1 MAPRWIECVPNISE
15 GQDLSIVDTIVSS
28 ISELEGVAVLGA
40 EPDPDYNRTVITI
53 AGEYIAVAKAAI
65 ILIESTALH
74 IDMRQHTGNHPR
86 MGAVD
91 VCPFV
96 PISAGTEADC
106 ILASKIVSD
115 HFKGSIPI
123 YKYGLIASNQDR
135 ASLANLRKGQYEGLK
150 SRLTGG
156 EWTVESTRM
165 PDSWSGVWGESEER
179 FGALSIGVRPVLI
192 AYNVNVD
199 EPVPVAAKAAGSIIR
214 TSGRVIT
221 NSRGKKLRFNG
232 MLSSVQGMGVPLP
245 NHGICQVSMNL
256 QDYRMT
262 PMHHAFELIE
272 SICGDHGVSVKG
284 SELVGL
290 VPLQAILDS
299 GAWYADDEDA
309 DDDDL
314 VQAAIMGLGLDTLDE
329 FSPEDRIIEWAIER
343 KLG

>member
-15 GQDLSIVDTIVSS
+15 GQDLSIVNTIVSS

-74 IDMRQHTGNHPR
+74 IDMRHHTGNHPR

-106 ILASKIVSD
+106 IRASNIVSD

-150 SRLTGG
+150 SRVTGG
-156 EWTVESTRM
+156 EWTDESTRM
-165 PDSWSGVWGESEER
+165 PDSWSGVWENPKNGSGLYLLA
-179 FGALSIGVRPVLI
+179 FGQS
-192 AYNVNVD
+192 
-199 EPVPVAAKAAGSIIR
+199 
-214 TSGRVIT
+214 
-221 NSRGKKLRFNG
+221 
-232 MLSSVQGMGVPLP
+232 
-245 NHGICQVSMNL
+245 
-256 QDYRMT
+256 
-262 PMHHAFELIE
+262 
-272 SICGDHGVSVKG
+272 
-284 SELVGL
+284 
-290 VPLQAILDS
+290 
-299 GAWYADDEDA
+299 
-309 DDDDL
+309 
-314 VQAAIMGLGLDTLDE
+314 
-329 FSPEDRIIEWAIER
+329 
-343 KLG
+343 

>member
-1 MAPRWIECVPNISE
+1 M
-15 GQDLSIVDTIVSS
+15 
-28 ISELEGVAVLGA
+28 
-40 EPDPDYNRTVITI
+40 
-53 AGEYIAVAKAAI
+53 AKAAI

-96 PISAGTEADC
+96 PISSGTEADC

-115 HFKGSIPI
+115 HLNGSIPI
-123 YKYGLIASNQDR
+123 FKYGVIASNQDR

-156 EWTVESTRM
+156 EWTDESTRM

-214 TSGRVIT
+214 TSGRVIK
-221 NSRGKKLRFNG
+221 NSRGEKLRFNG

-245 NHGICQVSMNL
+245 NQGICQVSMNL

-299 GAWYADDEDA
+299 GAWYTDDEDA

-314 VQAAIMGLGLDTLDE
+314 VQAAIMGLGLDTLDG
-329 FSPEDRIIEWAIER
+329 FNPEDRIIEWAIER

>member
-1 MAPRWIECVPNISE
+1 
-15 GQDLSIVDTIVSS
+15 
-28 ISELEGVAVLGA
+28 
-40 EPDPDYNRTVITI
+40 
-53 AGEYIAVAKAAI
+53 
-65 ILIESTALH
+65 
-74 IDMRQHTGNHPR
+74 

-96 PISAGTEADC
+96 PISSGTEADC
-106 ILASKIVSD
+106 ILASNIVSD
-115 HFKGSIPI
+115 HFKGSITI

-135 ASLANLRKGQYEGLK
+135 ASLSNLRKGQYEGLK

-156 EWTVESTRM
+156 EWTDESTRM

-199 EPVPVAAKAAGSIIR
+199 EPVPVASKAAGSIIR

-221 NSRGKKLRFNG
+221 NSRGEKLRFNG

-299 GAWYADDEDA
+299 GAWYTDDEDA

-329 FSPEDRIIEWAIER
+329 FHPKDRIIEWAIER

>member
-1 MAPRWIECVPNISE
+1 
-15 GQDLSIVDTIVSS
+15 
-28 ISELEGVAVLGA
+28 
-40 EPDPDYNRTVITI
+40 
-53 AGEYIAVAKAAI
+53 
-65 ILIESTALH
+65 
-74 IDMRQHTGNHPR
+74 

-106 ILASKIVSD
+106 ILASNIVSD
-115 HFKGSIPI
+115 HFKGSITI

-135 ASLANLRKGQYEGLK
+135 ASLSNLRKGQYEGLK

-156 EWTVESTRM
+156 EWTDESTRM
-165 PDSWSGVWGESEER
+165 PDSWSGAWGESEER

-214 TSGRVIT
+214 TSGRVIK
-221 NSRGKKLRFNG
+221 NSRGEKLRFNG

-299 GAWYADDEDA
+299 GAWYTDDDDA

-329 FSPEDRIIEWAIER
+329 FNPEDRIIEWAIER